1 MRVFSSINPIS
12 ACRAYRSRTPISTCG
27 EPTKTI
33 GHARAG
39 GEKALTAHCLAC
51 YHQAVKTLEELKLW
65 NDMIFVDVPQH
76 RRLV

>member
-1 MRVFSSINPIS
+1 VPSLPQQNTDFHVW
-12 ACRAYRSRTPISTCG
+12 RAH
-27 EPTKTI
+27 KDI